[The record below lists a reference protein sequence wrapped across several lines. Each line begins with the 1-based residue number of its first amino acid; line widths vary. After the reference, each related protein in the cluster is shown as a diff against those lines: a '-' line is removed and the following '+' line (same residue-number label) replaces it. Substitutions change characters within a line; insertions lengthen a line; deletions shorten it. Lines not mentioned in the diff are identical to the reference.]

1 MPNTIQPI
9 NHSQNA
15 QKVNLSQDKP
25 PQPRPA
31 EKPPERPEPAL
42 NDRPERAETR
52 NAPSTR
58 RAEENP
64 AEGSQSRENSHAE
77 NLDPHETQ
85 DNQGN
90 TQRGNTLDI
99 MA

>member
-1 MPNTIQPI
+1 MPNTIQPL
-9 NHSQNA
+9 NPLQNG
-15 QKVNLSQDKP
+15 QMVNLQDRLL
-25 PQPRPA
+25 QPKPA
-31 EKPPERPEPAL
+31 EKPPERLEPAL
-42 NDRPERAETR
+42 NDRPERAEAR
-52 NAPSTR
+52 NVPSTR

-64 AEGSQSRENSHAE
+64 AEESQSREDPHAE
-77 NLDPHETQ
+77 NLNPQETQ